1 VPGHAPLP
9 TWRRACGAWKRAGR
23 KDGEQAENSC
33 FFTEFIDLFWDSMGF
48 YQHMEK
54 RWNKHALSPKHGNY
68 DWNIMDFTPTKIPWE
83 GDLQSGGLCN
93 ISHKWM

>member
-1 VPGHAPLP
+1 MWSLEKG
-9 TWRRACGAWKRAGR
+9 WQKGWRAGG
-23 KDGEQAENSC
+23 KFM
-33 FFTEFIDLFWDSMGF
+33 FFYGIYRFVLGFSMGF